1 MIPELLKRWFTN
13 YALAIGVT
21 SFRLVDGKLQQTW
34 LSWTWALLINTL
46 SLVLLPG
53 VLWQCAEYVRKNSL
67 FPNLLPYCLLALYSV
82 TYVTVAITILSRAS
96 LDSAI
101 VELERATSHYKS
113 SRIFRGVEASLRYLF
128 YLKFSTILTM
138 GLCSLAACWTVPK
151 ETRWT
156 VLLATLIFYNA
167 CNIAPVAAHRYFI
180 SLWYISCVYRYIN
193 CRMDK
198 LIGSARSR
206 ELTRKELREFYRLWS
221 LHVRLGRCTMR
232 INKVHGLLVLAARF
246 DFITFSSIFSYCGLI
261 FMFSSRKL
269 PVYSLVYGNLFFNT
283 RVLDC
288 FLMDKMCDIT
298 IQYQNA
304 SHHQASEGV
313 FPKEVRSTLDLRT
326 YDLSLNLY
334 IGKCVSFVRHQCENE
349 ARCMRPLYDEP
360 FTLVQYD
367 SLYH

>member
-1 MIPELLKRWFTN
+1 MIPQLLKRWFTN

-21 SFRLVDGKLQQTW
+21 SFRLVDGKPQQTW

-53 VLWQCAEYVRKNSL
+53 VLWLCAEYVRRSSL
-67 FPNLLPYCLLALYSV
+67 FPDLLPYSFLTWFSV
-82 TYVTVAITILSRAS
+82 TYVAVVITILSRGS

-101 VELERATSHYKS
+101 MELERATSHLNH
-113 SRIFRGVEASLRYLF
+113 RIFRGVEGSLRYLF
-128 YLKFSTILTM
+128 YLKFATILTM
-138 GLCSLAACWTVPK
+138 SLCSLVACWTIPE

-156 VLLATLIFYNA
+156 VLLATLILYNA
-167 CNIAPVAAHRYFI
+167 LNIAPVAAHRYFI

-198 LIGSARSR
+198 LVSSVRSR
-206 ELTRKELREFYRLWS
+206 ELTRKELRKFYRLWS
-221 LHVRLGRCTMR
+221 LHVRLGRCTKR

-246 DFITFSSIFSYCGLI
+246 DFISFSSIFGYYGLI

-269 PVYSLVYGNLFFNT
+269 PVYSCVYRILIFYT
-283 RVLDC
+283 RMLDC

-304 SHHQASEGV
+304 SHHEASEGV
-313 FPKEVRSTLDLRT
+313 FPKEVQSTSVLWIK
-326 YDLSLNLY
+326 YHLNPNLF
-334 IGKCVSFVRHQCENE
+334 IG
-349 ARCMRPLYDEP
+349 
-360 FTLVQYD
+360 
-367 SLYH
+367 